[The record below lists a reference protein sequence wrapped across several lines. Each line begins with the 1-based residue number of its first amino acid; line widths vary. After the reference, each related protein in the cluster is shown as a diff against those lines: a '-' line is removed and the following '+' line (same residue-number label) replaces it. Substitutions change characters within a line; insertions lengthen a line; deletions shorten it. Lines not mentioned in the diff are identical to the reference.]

1 MYKLEFNRRW
11 GFLSVLVTQTVVKE
25 NRVGNITKQYLAQ
38 ETRSIAKLSKD
49 NNGIYQFDMIED
61 ESLRPSII
69 SFLKQNNIK
78 VEL

>member
-61 ESLRPSII
+61 ESLRSSII

-78 VEL
+78 VEP